1 MVLNKVFSLRISMD
15 LDTYIFISV
24 FLKLVILLINKYIK
38 YI

>member
-15 LDTYIFISV
+15 LDIYIFISV